1 MLTKT
6 LKKAVI
12 MALIGFVR
20 LYQILLSPLLGPNCR
35 YAPTCSAYTIQALQR
50 FGPLQGSW
58 IAVKRI
64 ARCHPF
70 GGSGYDPVPRGDPV
84 PLESSEHGCDNKKTK

>member
-1 MLTKT
+1 MYN
-6 LKKAVI
+6 I
-12 MALIGFVR
+12 FSRALIYLLKGFIR
-20 LYQILLSPLLGPNCR
+20 LYQILISPWLGQNCR
-35 YAPTCSAYTIQALQR
+35 YDPTCSAYALAALER

-70 GGSGYDPVPRGDPV
+70 GGSGYDPVPDA
-84 PLESSEHGCDNKKTK
+84 SKKDEPS